1 MEGRELRQCPSQ
13 DKRPIR
19 FLLLFPLRH
28 TYSRDASRKFTEFG
42 FLLFF
47 AHQVP
52 LQNSHVRL
60 LPGQYPARGP
70 HSGSLLP
77 MSTSAQF

>member
-1 MEGRELRQCPSQ
+1 MEGRERRQCPSQ
-13 DKRPIR
+13 DKRPIHC
-19 FLLLFPLRH
+19 LLLVPLRH
-28 TYSRDASRKFTEFG
+28 THSRDASRKFTGFG

-52 LQNSHVRL
+52 LQNSRVGL
-60 LPGQYPARGP
+60 LPGQYQARGP

-77 MSTSAQF
+77 MSTSARC